1 MKFIKLLLVIMAAAM
16 IALALGGNALAFH
29 DGGVA
34 YCAGCHTMH
43 NSQDGSPIASA
54 QYGGHL
60 LLQQDS
66 SSTCLRCHADYGQLS
81 GMGGENSPLPG
92 TGYGSGGDFYWLK
105 RTFTWS
111 AHGHESSSTG
121 DSHGHNIVAGDFG
134 LPMGDQTP
142 GMGTA
147 PGGSYNGDLSCA
159 SCHDPHGNT
168 NFRMLRDAP
177 YDGANFRTVPVA
189 QGTSR
194 RTIAG
199 TTGAVTDSN
208 HTAFL
213 KDMSE
218 WCAGCHTTFINGVG
232 ARMHPA
238 DHAMSTD
245 YVNQYN
251 QYVSS
256 ANPEG
261 GSQATAYNELV
272 PFQLGAS
279 KSESDLN
286 TQSTEGPLG
295 SGEVMCLSCHRAHA
309 SAFQDAGRWDF
320 TTEFLY
326 DSHPAGS
333 GDGSTPEERLHSYY
347 GRTWTDPEVDELSQ
361 RSLCN
366 KCHGKDGP
374 HGTGEG

>member
-1 MKFIKLLLVIMAAAM
+1 MKFVKLFLVIMAAAM
-16 IALALGGNALAFH
+16 MTLALGGNALAFH
-29 DGGVA
+29 EGGVA

-43 NSQDGSPIASA
+43 NSQDGNPIASD

-66 SSTCLRCHADYGQLS
+66 SSTCLRCHADYGQLT
-81 GMGGENSPLPG
+81 GWTADSPEGG

-105 RTFTWS
+105 RTFTWE

-121 DSHGHNIVAGDFG
+121 DSHGHNIIAGDFG
-134 LPMGDQTP
+134 LMMGDQTLLS
-142 GMGTA
+142 A

-168 NFRMLRDAP
+168 NYNLLRSAP
-177 YDGANFRTVPVA
+177 YDGANFTKAPIA
-189 QGTSR
+189 KGTGR

-199 TTGAVTDSN
+199 TSGAVSDD
-208 HTAFL
+208 HHPAFL

-238 DHAMSTD
+238 DHAMNTD

-251 QYVSS
+251 SYVST
-256 ANPEG
+256 ANPDG

-279 KSESDLN
+279 KTEADLN
-286 TQSTEGPLG
+286 TDSTAGPVG
-295 SGEVMCLSCHRAHA
+295 SGEVFCLSCHRAHA

-320 TTEFLY
+320 TTEFLWE
-326 DSHPAGS
+326 SHPDGS
-333 GDGSTPEERLHSYY
+333 SDGSTPREKEHSYY
-347 GRTWTDPEVDELSQ
+347 GRSFTDLGEEDSQ

-374 HGTGEG
+374 HGSSG